1 MMDKEPKEGQE
12 EELDDEQEGGEE
24 PRSGEEEKTFSQD
37 DLNRIVEQRLKRERA
52 RYADYDDLKEA
63 AKKLKELKDAELS
76 EKEKLEKRI
85 QELED
90 AEAEAKQQAQAREL
104 EINEKLIRAEVRLVA
119 GTMGFSTPDD
129 AYALAELADVSV
141 EEDGS
146 VKGVDK
152 ALEKLAKAKPYLLD
166 GSDGKSLG
174 TPPRGRRGQA
184 PGEPKTKAPNI
195 RF

>member
-1 MMDKEPKEGQE
+1 MMDKDQEKEKG
-12 EELDDEQEGGEE
+12 EELESEQENGDQETSE
-24 PRSGEEEKTFSQD
+24 DKTFSQED
-37 DLNRIVEQRLKRERA
+37 VDRIVKERLKRA
-52 RYADYDDLKEA
+52 TSRYADYDDLKEA
-63 AKKLKELKDAELS
+63 AKKLKELQEAELS

-90 AEAEAKQQAQAREL
+90 AETEAKQQAQAREL